1 MRKGAR
7 SAIIVPE
14 MTPGFQSPPVD
25 AQTPSG
31 PGTFTVPEG
40 RRVYAV
46 GDIHGRA
53 DLLARLHKKIAA
65 DALNTPGIRNI
76 VVYLGDYVDR
86 GPDIPGVFNIL
97 IDHPLD
103 GFERHHLKGNHE
115 DIMIRFLETADG
127 LDGWLMNGGRD
138 TLAGYGIEIS
148 DIFQSASDPDRLRQ
162 ILASALPGP
171 HRAFL
176 DALKFS
182 HTEGGFLFVHAGIR
196 PGVPL
201 ELQDNHDLLWVRN
214 AFIESDADHGW
225 RVVHGHTIR
234 DQPVVKPNRIGI
246 DTGAWCSG
254 ILTAAVL
261 EGGTVR
267 FLQT

>member
-1 MRKGAR
+1 LRQEAR

-14 MTPGFQSPPVD
+14 MTPGFQSPPAE
-25 AQTPSG
+25 AQAPPG
-31 PGTFTVPEG
+31 HGTFTVPEG

-53 DLLARLHKKIAA
+53 DLLARLHNKIAA
-65 DALNTPGIRNI
+65 DALNTPGFHDII
-76 VVYLGDYVDR
+76 VYLGDYVDR
-86 GPDIPGVFNIL
+86 GPDIPGVFDIL

-103 GFERHHLKGNHE
+103 GFERHHLRGNHE
-115 DIMIRFLETADG
+115 DILIRFLDTADG

-148 DIFQSASDPDRLRQ
+148 DIFQSASDPDTIRRS
-162 ILASALPGP
+162 LADAMPGP

-176 DALKFS
+176 DALKIRHS
-182 HTEGGFLFVHAGIR
+182 EGGYLFVHAGIR
-196 PGVPL
+196 PGVAL
-201 ELQDNHDLLWVRN
+201 DQQDDHDLMWVRRV
-214 AFIESDADHGW
+214 FIDSEHDHGC

-234 DQPVVKPNRIGI
+234 DQPQVRPNRIGI
-246 DTGAWCSG
+246 DTGAWHSG
-254 ILTAAVL
+254 VLTAVVL
-261 EGGTVR
+261 EGGDVR